1 MAKHQY
7 PLEPL
12 FGKIISPFER
22 FLQQVTAGGII
33 LMGMTLLTL
42 IIASSPWG
50 DAYRHLWET
59 PVRVGIG
66 RENMEMSLHA
76 WVNEGLMALFFLLV
90 GLELKREI
98 LVGELSSLRNTALPV
113 AGAIGGML
121 APAIIYYLF
130 VECHDIVNKKMCH
143 HIVNKVL

>member
-1 MAKHQY
+1 
-7 PLEPL
+7 
-12 FGKIISPFER
+12 
-22 FLQQVTAGGII
+22 
-33 LMGMTLLTL
+33 
-42 IIASSPWG
+42 
-50 DAYRHLWET
+50 
-59 PVRVGIG
+59 
-66 RENMEMSLHA
+66 MSLHA

-130 VECHDIVNKKMCH
+130 NPDFPLDDFDRIN
-143 HIVNKVL
+143 